1 MPEQA
6 VRKALSQGMHELNEN
21 MVTLAELSEY
31 AIRRAVD
38 SLARMD
44 SKSAEEVFTIDREV
58 YALQIEIE
66 KRCGD
71 LIALHAPVAGD
82 LRLITTSLK
91 ITTDFDRIGRYS
103 KDIAEITLQIQNG
116 KDREFERLPGLPR
129 MVDLTIEMVD
139 RAASGFVH
147 RDAESVRD
155 LAKTDDAVDALHDET
170 LRAIVAHMK
179 DGSLA
184 IDVGAWYILVNRY
197 LERIADHAVNIG
209 ERVVYM
215 VTGERLPRIRAA
227 ERARWKS
234 P

>member
-1 MPEQA
+1 
-6 VRKALSQGMHELNEN
+6 
-21 MVTLAELSEY
+21 
-31 AIRRAVD
+31 
-38 SLARMD
+38 
-44 SKSAEEVFTIDREV
+44 
-58 YALQIEIE
+58 
-66 KRCGD
+66 
-71 LIALHAPVAGD
+71 
-82 LRLITTSLK
+82 
-91 ITTDFDRIGRYS
+91 
-103 KDIAEITLQIQNG
+103 
-116 KDREFERLPGLPR
+116 

>member
-6 VRKALSQGMHELNEN
+6 VRKALAQGMHELNEN

-44 SKSAEEVFTIDREV
+44 SKSAQEVFTIDREV

-116 KDREFERLPGLPR
+116 KDREFARLPGLPR

-139 RAASGFVH
+139 RAMREEQSHAVERGL
-147 RDAESVRD
+147 RDKVLTLLVKRGTIGLKKNQFLEILRGVIFED
-155 LAKTDDAVDALHDET
+155 LVQELNRLEGEGLLTLAWHGPSDFTAQITPKGVDAARKASAFE
-170 LRAIVAHMK
+170 
-179 DGSLA
+179 
-184 IDVGAWYILVNRY
+184 
-197 LERIADHAVNIG
+197 G
-209 ERVVYM
+209 E
-215 VTGERLPRIRAA
+215 
-227 ERARWKS
+227 
-234 P
+234 